1 MLRWRLRVTADSSS
15 SGDDLRFRE
24 EPDEEEGDGWREK
37 VDVPGIDEE
46 GDLLVVVVVVVV
58 VGGWGVLDVEG
69 CSSGEE
75 LTVMRGC
82 SWARKPSPTSS

>member
-1 MLRWRLRVTADSSS
+1 VLRWRLRVTADSSS

-37 VDVPGIDEE
+37 VDVPGIDDE
-46 GDLLVVVVVVVV
+46 GDLLVVV
-58 VGGWGVLDVEG
+58 GWGVLDVEG

>member
-46 GDLLVVVVVVVV
+46 GDLLVVVA
-58 VGGWGVLDVEG
+58 GGWGVLDVEG

-82 SWARKPSPTSS
+82 SCTRKPSPTSS

>member
-24 EPDEEEGDGWREK
+24 EPDEDEGDGWSEK

-46 GDLLVVVVVVVV
+46 GDLLLV

-69 CSSGEE
+69 CSSDEE
-75 LTVMRGC
+75 LIVMRGC
-82 SWARKPSPTSS
+82 S

>member
-1 MLRWRLRVTADSSS
+1 VLRWRLRVTADSSS

-46 GDLLVVVVVVVV
+46 GDLLVVVVRW
-58 VGGWGVLDVEG
+58 WGVLDVEG

-82 SWARKPSPTSS
+82 S

>member
-24 EPDEEEGDGWREK
+24 EPDEDEGDGWREK

-46 GDLLVVVVVVVV
+46 GDLLVVV

-82 SWARKPSPTSS
+82 S

>member
-37 VDVPGIDEE
+37 VDVPGIDDE
-46 GDLLVVVVVVVV
+46 GDLLVVV
-58 VGGWGVLDVEG
+58 GWGVLDVEG

-75 LTVMRGC
+75 STVMRGC
-82 SWARKPSPTSS
+82 AWARKPSPTSS

>member
-37 VDVPGIDEE
+37 VDVPGIDDE
-46 GDLLVVVVVVVV
+46 GDLLVVV
-58 VGGWGVLDVEG
+58 GWGVLDVEG